1 MATRLLTLV
10 WFLLL
15 VGLLPA
21 GAQDAAERERRM
33 NEQRLRVLRHER
45 EEAERRNG
53 EAWWREEAKQA
64 EARRQA
70 DLSRRREEQTKTP
83 PAIAAAITSITT
95 KLTSPPPAL
104 IVGTNTKYAILDR
117 GRNAGVSRSD
127 VVRCF
132 ARGAEI
138 VRDGEQLGF
147 DETPV
152 GSGGVREV

>member
-1 MATRLLTLV
+1 
-10 WFLLL
+10 
-15 VGLLPA
+15 
-21 GAQDAAERERRM
+21 
-33 NEQRLRVLRHER
+33 
-45 EEAERRNG
+45 
-53 EAWWREEAKQA
+53 
-64 EARRQA
+64 RRQA

-95 KLTSPPPAL
+95 NLTSPPPAL

-147 DETPV
+147 DETPI
-152 GSGGVREV
+152 GSGVVREVREQMALVTIEHPRAPPKVGDVCYRSRVDFGKVGVMPILHDWQ